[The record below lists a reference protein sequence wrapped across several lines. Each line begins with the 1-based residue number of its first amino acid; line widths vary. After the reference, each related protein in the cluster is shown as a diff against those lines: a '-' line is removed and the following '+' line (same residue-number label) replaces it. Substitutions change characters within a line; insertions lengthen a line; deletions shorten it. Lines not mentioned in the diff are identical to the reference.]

1 MRVASR
7 AEGIRE
13 KLLEPDVAVLFC
25 WGSNVKGSLSSL
37 LELSK
42 FFFSNHNILMVVL
55 SVLPFV
61 TALS

>member
-42 FFFSNHNILMVVL
+42 FFFLIII
-55 SVLPFV
+55 F
-61 TALS
+61 